1 MTLWQI
7 LFAVHAS
14 TRQRGATAVAPRLV
28 RGGSLA
34 AEVQLFGFPARTLLR
49 VLGAALLS
57 ALASLPLA

>member
-34 AEVQLFGFPARTLLR
+34 AEVQLSGFPAVMIIRYH
-49 VLGAALLS
+49 GGF
-57 ALASLPLA
+57 